1 MRSPVKTH
9 LFAKLPP
16 KYLEEDRTELEDET
30 LDESAIR
37 GGKKSGK
44 NVRVLLPSD
53 KILNDSI
60 VMDIKYNK
68 EDEEKNNGIDKT
80 PKFEVSEI
88 KEDSRFN
95 HQDSKYVLKIFF

>member
-1 MRSPVKTH
+1 MRSLPKAQ
-9 LFAKLPP
+9 LFSKLPP

-37 GGKKSGK
+37 GKKSGK
-44 NVRVLLPSD
+44 NVRVVLPSD

-60 VMDIKYNK
+60 LLDVKYNK
-68 EDEEKNNGIDKT
+68 EDEKNFEKT

-88 KEDSRFN
+88 KEDSRFGN
-95 HQDSKYVLKIFF
+95 TNQDSKYCVKIFF